1 MHLRV
6 GFPLRSEG
14 HLGRAAALASGH
26 PSYHVDGVNGTA
38 RVSVDLDLPSD
49 WKLLDDFSGLLR
61 GEAEYA
67 TEGSPITA
75 DELYG
80 GLRCFLRKQRSG
92 TAAEE
97 WCTPASLEGKQ
108 LFPCRQIR
116 VYDNDHLTA
125 NSWYSFGNMGEGA
138 VFDVDKDAI
147 TERVLSDLGPCVRC
161 PILDLDATAEIVARL
176 PETID
181 PGREQSW
188 AYKEGLFERLARS
201 VRSGGA
207 GVAAASGTAPGS
219 RNVPQTRYEDVGG
232 MRETIDMI
240 REAVELPITHPEI
253 FRRLH
258 IRPPKGILFYGP
270 PGTGKT
276 LLERAVANESGAH
289 FIAVS
294 GPEILNKFWG
304 QSEAKLRSI
313 FSEAKN
319 KAPAIVLFDEIDSFA
334 SSRDMMSESFEA
346 TLVSQLLSL
355 MDGLND
361 LGRVCV
367 IATTN
372 RPGALDPALRR
383 PGRFDHEIEIGLPDA
398 EARLHILGIHTR
410 EMPTDP
416 DLDLDQIAGLTGSYS
431 GADLEA
437 LCREA
442 ALVCMRRTINLR
454 DFEKRRASLLGRR
467 DGRLVL
473 PAHQAPP
480 RGLPPSDCPD
490 VLGRLCQPEAR
501 HVGVDRLEVPA
512 LHKKCLVKN
521 AHAAVRS
528 HRPVEPLPGGQVRV
542 VRVPGEAL
550 QILEVAPVLDERRSA
565 PVEEELTTEKAFLGM
580 LVELPE
586 HRTHRE
592 ARKKKKRVPPE
603 PDKPTKP

>member
-14 HLGRAAALASGH
+14 HLGRAAALASRH
-26 PSYHVDGVNGTA
+26 SSYHVEGVNGTA

-49 WKLLDDFSGLLR
+49 WRLLDDFSGLLR
-61 GEAEYA
+61 GEGAAEYA
-67 TEGSPITA
+67 IEGNPISA
-75 DELYG
+75 DELFG

-92 TAAEE
+92 AAAKE
-97 WCTPASLEGKQ
+97 WCTPGSLADKQ

-125 NSWYSFGNMGEGA
+125 NSWYSFGEMGEGA

-176 PETID
+176 PERID
-181 PGREQSW
+181 PGRDEAW
-188 AYKEGLFERLARS
+188 AYREVGVLSNWQVFKTRDGREEADPQDEKEGLFERLARS

-207 GVAAASGTAPGS
+207 GVAAASGAAPGS
-219 RNVPQTRYEDVGG
+219 RNVPETRYEDVGG
-232 MRETIDMI
+232 MRETIDLI

-258 IRPPKGILFYGP
+258 IRPHKGILFYGP

-276 LLERAVANESGAH
+276 LLARAVANESGAH

-313 FSEAKN
+313 FNEARA
-319 KAPAIVLFDEIDSFA
+319 KAPAIILFDEIDSFA

-355 MDGLND
+355 MDGLNS
-361 LGRVCV
+361 LGRICV

-372 RPGALDPALRR
+372 RPSALDPALRR
-383 PGRFDHEIEIGLPDA
+383 PGRFDHEIEVGLPDA
-398 EARLHILGIHTR
+398 GARLHILGIHTR

-416 DLDLDQIAGLTGSYS
+416 DLNLEQIASLTGSYS

-454 DFEKRRASLLGRR
+454 DFEKRIAS
-467 DGRLVL
+467 
-473 PAHQAPP
+473 HQ
-480 RGLPPSDCPD
+480 LS
-490 VLGRLCQPEAR
+490 
-501 HVGVDRLEVPA
+501 A
-512 LHKKCLVKN
+512 LSV
-521 AHAAVRS
+521 
-528 HRPVEPLPGGQVRV
+528 
-542 VRVPGEAL
+542 
-550 QILEVAPVLDERRSA
+550 
-565 PVEEELTTEKAFLGM
+565 TTYDF
-580 LVELPE
+580 
-586 HRTHRE
+586 RT
-592 ARKKKKRVPPE
+592 AMKRVGPSIRR
-603 PDKPTKP
+603 

>member
-1 MHLRV
+1 MHLTV

-14 HLGRAAALASGH
+14 HLGRAAALASRH
-26 PSYHVDGVNGTA
+26 PSYHVEGINGTA

-61 GEAEYA
+61 GEGGAEYA
-67 TEGSPITA
+67 TEGNPISA

-92 TAAEE
+92 VAAKE
-97 WCTPASLEGKQ
+97 WCTPGSLEGKQ

-125 NSWYSFGNMGEGA
+125 NSWYSFGRMDEGA

-176 PETID
+176 PERID
-181 PGREQSW
+181 PGRDESW
-188 AYKEGLFERLARS
+188 AYREEGELSGWKVVKTRDGREEAAPQEDREGLFERLARS

-219 RNVPQTRYEDVGG
+219 RNVPETRYEDVGG
-232 MRETIDMI
+232 MRETIDLV

-258 IRPPKGILFYGP
+258 IRPHKGILFYGP

-276 LLERAVANESGAH
+276 LLARAVANESGAH

-304 QSEAKLRSI
+304 QSEARLRSI
-313 FSEAKN
+313 FTEARA
-319 KAPAIVLFDEIDSFA
+319 KAPAIILFDEIDSFA

-361 LGRVCV
+361 LGRICV

-372 RPGALDPALRR
+372 RPSALDPALRR
-383 PGRFDHEIEIGLPDA
+383 PGRFDHEIEVGLPDA

-416 DLDLDQIAGLTGSYS
+416 DLNLEQIASLTGSYS

-454 DFEKRRASLLGRR
+454 DFEKRIAS
-467 DGRLVL
+467 
-473 PAHQAPP
+473 HQ
-480 RGLPPSDCPD
+480 LS
-490 VLGRLCQPEAR
+490 
-501 HVGVDRLEVPA
+501 A
-512 LHKKCLVKN
+512 LSV
-521 AHAAVRS
+521 
-528 HRPVEPLPGGQVRV
+528 
-542 VRVPGEAL
+542 
-550 QILEVAPVLDERRSA
+550 
-565 PVEEELTTEKAFLGM
+565 TTYDF
-580 LVELPE
+580 
-586 HRTHRE
+586 RT
-592 ARKKKKRVPPE
+592 AMKRVGPSIRR
-603 PDKPTKP
+603 

>member
-1 MHLRV
+1 V
-6 GFPLRSEG
+6 EG
-14 HLGRAAALASGH
+14 I
-26 PSYHVDGVNGTA
+26 NGTA

-49 WKLLDDFSGLLR
+49 WKLLDDFSGFLR
-61 GEAEYA
+61 GEGGAEYA
-67 TEGSPITA
+67 TEGNPISA

-92 TAAEE
+92 AAAKE
-97 WCTPASLEGKQ
+97 WCTPGSLADKQ

-125 NSWYSFGNMGEGA
+125 NSWYSFGQMGDGA
-138 VFDVDKDAI
+138 VFGVDKDAI

-181 PGREQSW
+181 PGRDQSW
-188 AYKEGLFERLARS
+188 AYREEGELSGWKVFKTRDGREEAAPQDEREGLFERLARS

-207 GVAAASGTAPGS
+207 GVAAASGTAPGT

-258 IRPPKGILFYGP
+258 IRPHKGILFYGP

-276 LLERAVANESGAH
+276 LLARAVANESGAH

-304 QSEAKLRSI
+304 QSEARLRSI
-313 FSEAKN
+313 FNEARA
-319 KAPAIVLFDEIDSFA
+319 KAPAIILFDEIDSFA

-355 MDGLND
+355 MDGLNN

-372 RPGALDPALRR
+372 RPSALDPALRR
-383 PGRFDHEIEIGLPDA
+383 PGRFDHEIEVGLPDA

-416 DLDLDQIAGLTGSYS
+416 DLNLGQIASLTGSYS

-442 ALVCMRRTINLR
+442 ALVCMRRTINLS
-454 DFEKRRASLLGRR
+454 DFEKRIAS
-467 DGRLVL
+467 
-473 PAHQAPP
+473 HQ
-480 RGLPPSDCPD
+480 LS
-490 VLGRLCQPEAR
+490 
-501 HVGVDRLEVPA
+501 A
-512 LHKKCLVKN
+512 LSV
-521 AHAAVRS
+521 
-528 HRPVEPLPGGQVRV
+528 
-542 VRVPGEAL
+542 
-550 QILEVAPVLDERRSA
+550 
-565 PVEEELTTEKAFLGM
+565 TTYDF
-580 LVELPE
+580 
-586 HRTHRE
+586 RT
-592 ARKKKKRVPPE
+592 AMKRVGPSIRR
-603 PDKPTKP
+603 

>member
-1 MHLRV
+1 MQVRV

-14 HLGRAAALASGH
+14 HLGRAAALASRH
-26 PSYHVDGVNGTA
+26 PSYHVEGVNGTA
-38 RVSVDLDLPSD
+38 RVCVELDLPSD
-49 WKLLDDFSGLLR
+49 WRLLDDFSGILR
-61 GEAEYA
+61 GEGDAEYA
-67 TEGSPITA
+67 ADGASLSA

-80 GLRCFLRKQRSG
+80 GLRCFLRKQRTG
-92 TAAEE
+92 RAARE
-97 WCTPASLEGKQ
+97 WCTPGSLVDKQ

-116 VYDNDHLTA
+116 VYDNDHLTG
-125 NSWYSFGNMGEGA
+125 NSWYAFGKMDDEA
-138 VFDVDKDAI
+138 AFEVDKDAI

-161 PILDLDATAEIVARL
+161 PILDLDSTAEIVARL
-176 PETID
+176 PESID
-181 PGREQSW
+181 PGRDQSW
-188 AYKEGLFERLARS
+188 GYREDGDLSNWKVVKTREGREEAAPQEDREGLIERLARS

-219 RNVPQTRYEDVGG
+219 RNVPETRYEDVGG

-258 IRPPKGILFYGP
+258 IRPHKGILFYGP

-276 LLERAVANESGAH
+276 LLARAVAHESGAH
-289 FIAVS
+289 FVAVS

-313 FSEAKN
+313 FNEARA
-319 KAPAIVLFDEIDSFA
+319 KAPAIILFDEIDSFA

-355 MDGLND
+355 MDGLNN

-416 DLDLDQIAGLTGSYS
+416 DLDLKHIAQHTGSYS

-442 ALVCMRRTINLR
+442 GLVCMRRTINLR
-454 DFEKRRASLLGRR
+454 DFERRIATHQLSALSITTYDFRTAMKRIGPSIRR
-467 DGRLVL
+467 
-473 PAHQAPP
+473 
-480 RGLPPSDCPD
+480 
-490 VLGRLCQPEAR
+490 
-501 HVGVDRLEVPA
+501 
-512 LHKKCLVKN
+512 
-521 AHAAVRS
+521 
-528 HRPVEPLPGGQVRV
+528 
-542 VRVPGEAL
+542 
-550 QILEVAPVLDERRSA
+550 
-565 PVEEELTTEKAFLGM
+565 
-580 LVELPE
+580 
-586 HRTHRE
+586 
-592 ARKKKKRVPPE
+592 
-603 PDKPTKP
+603 

>member
-1 MHLRV
+1 MNLTV

-14 HLGRAAALASGH
+14 HLGRAAALASRH
-26 PSYHVDGVNGTA
+26 PSYHVEGVNGTA

-49 WKLLDDFSGLLR
+49 WKLLDDFSGLLH
-61 GEAEYA
+61 GEGDAEYT
-67 TEGSPITA
+67 TEGTLISA

-92 TAAEE
+92 TAAKE
-97 WCTPASLEGKQ
+97 WCTPVSLADKQ

-125 NSWYSFGNMGEGA
+125 NSWYSFGKMGDGA
-138 VFDVDKDAI
+138 AFDVDKDAI

-181 PGREQSW
+181 PGRDESW
-188 AYKEGLFERLARS
+188 AYREEGDLSNWKVLKTRDGREEAAPQDEKEGLFERLARS

-207 GVAAASGTAPGS
+207 GVAAASGTVPGS
-219 RNVPQTRYEDVGG
+219 RNVPETRYEDVGG

-258 IRPPKGILFYGP
+258 IRPHKGILFYGP

-276 LLERAVANESGAH
+276 LLARAVANESGAH

-313 FSEAKN
+313 FNEARA
-319 KAPAIVLFDEIDSFA
+319 KAPAIILFDEIDSFA

-355 MDGLND
+355 MDGLNN
-361 LGRVCV
+361 LGRICV

-372 RPGALDPALRR
+372 RPSALDPALRR
-383 PGRFDHEIEIGLPDA
+383 PGRFDHEIEVGLPDA

-416 DLDLDQIAGLTGSYS
+416 DLNLEQIASLTGSYT

-454 DFEKRRASLLGRR
+454 DFEKRIAS
-467 DGRLVL
+467 
-473 PAHQAPP
+473 HQ
-480 RGLPPSDCPD
+480 LS
-490 VLGRLCQPEAR
+490 
-501 HVGVDRLEVPA
+501 A
-512 LHKKCLVKN
+512 LSV
-521 AHAAVRS
+521 
-528 HRPVEPLPGGQVRV
+528 
-542 VRVPGEAL
+542 
-550 QILEVAPVLDERRSA
+550 
-565 PVEEELTTEKAFLGM
+565 TTYDF
-580 LVELPE
+580 
-586 HRTHRE
+586 RT
-592 ARKKKKRVPPE
+592 AMKRVGPSIRR
-603 PDKPTKP
+603 

>member
-1 MHLRV
+1 
-6 GFPLRSEG
+6 LRSEG
-14 HLGRAAALASGH
+14 HLGRAAALASRH
-26 PSYHVDGVNGTA
+26 PSYHVEGVNGTA

-49 WKLLDDFSGLLR
+49 WRLLDDFSGLLR
-61 GEAEYA
+61 GEDDAEYA
-67 TEGSPITA
+67 TEGTPLPA
-75 DELYG
+75 DELFD

-92 TAAEE
+92 TSARE
-97 WCTPASLEGKQ
+97 WCTPTSLEGKQ

-116 VYDNDHLTA
+116 VYDNEHLTA
-125 NSWYSFGNMGEGA
+125 NSWYAFGEMGEEA
-138 VFDVDKDAI
+138 VFEVDKDAI
-147 TERVLSDLGPCVRC
+147 TERVLSDLGPCDRC

-176 PETID
+176 PERID
-181 PGREQSW
+181 PGRDEAW
-188 AYKEGLFERLARS
+188 NYKEEGELSGWKVAKTRDGREEAVPQEEDREGLFERLARS

-207 GVAAASGTAPGS
+207 GVAAASGAAPGS
-219 RNVPQTRYEDVGG
+219 RNVPATSYEDVGG
-232 MRETIDMI
+232 MRETVDMV

-258 IRPPKGILFYGP
+258 IRPHKGILFYGP

-276 LLERAVANESGAH
+276 LLARAVAHESGAH
-289 FIAVS
+289 FVAVS

-313 FSEAKN
+313 FNEARL
-319 KAPAIVLFDEIDSFA
+319 KAPSIILFDEIDSFA

-355 MDGLND
+355 MDGLNS

-372 RPGALDPALRR
+372 RPSALDPALRR

-416 DLDLDQIAGLTGSYS
+416 DLNLAQIASLTGSYS

-454 DFEKRRASLLGRR
+454 DFEKRIAS
-467 DGRLVL
+467 
-473 PAHQAPP
+473 HQ
-480 RGLPPSDCPD
+480 LS
-490 VLGRLCQPEAR
+490 
-501 HVGVDRLEVPA
+501 A
-512 LHKKCLVKN
+512 LSV
-521 AHAAVRS
+521 
-528 HRPVEPLPGGQVRV
+528 
-542 VRVPGEAL
+542 
-550 QILEVAPVLDERRSA
+550 
-565 PVEEELTTEKAFLGM
+565 TTYDF
-580 LVELPE
+580 
-586 HRTHRE
+586 RT
-592 ARKKKKRVPPE
+592 AMKRVGPSIRR
-603 PDKPTKP
+603 